1 MADTQVL
8 DSCPC
13 DKLVTKMRLAV
24 VSDIHGNLPALQAVV
39 ADAGALNGWL
49 NLGDIVSGPLWPAQT
64 VEYLM
69 GTAWPTIAGNHERQV
84 LSTPLDRLGASDR
97 FARAAL
103 SAEHCRW
110 LTSLPPSLSPLPGL
124 LCVHGSPRGDLECL
138 LETVTPGGMR
148 AAWPDEVKER
158 LGALHDQRLVLCG
171 HTHVPRQLKVDGTTV
186 LNPGSV
192 GLQAYVHDEP
202 FEHEV
207 ANGTPQARY
216 AIVSLGHDGWHAE
229 LRTVDYDFER
239 AAAKAAAEGFMDWA
253 HALRTG
259 RNLPAAAAR

>member
-1 MADTQVL
+1 MQ
-8 DSCPC
+8 
-13 DKLVTKMRLAV
+13 LAV

-39 ADAGALNGWL
+39 ADAGAVQGWL

-64 VEYLM
+64 VAYLIER
-69 GTAWPTIAGNHERQV
+69 AWPTIAGNHERQV
-84 LSTPLDRLGASDR
+84 LSTSIDRLGASDR

-110 LTSLPPSLSPLPGL
+110 LAALPSTLSPQPGL
-124 LCVHGSPRGDLECL
+124 LCVHGSPRSDLECL
-138 LETVTPGGMR
+138 LETVTPSGMR
-148 AAWPDEVKER
+148 AAWPDEVNNR
-158 LGALHDQRLVLCG
+158 LAATPVQRLVLCG
-171 HTHVPRQLKVDGTTV
+171 HTHIPRQLMVGGTIV

-216 AIVSLGHDGWHAE
+216 AIVTLGPDGWHAE

-239 AAAKAAAEGFMDWA
+239 AAAKASAEGFKDWA

-259 RNLPAAAAR
+259 RNQVPRAIG